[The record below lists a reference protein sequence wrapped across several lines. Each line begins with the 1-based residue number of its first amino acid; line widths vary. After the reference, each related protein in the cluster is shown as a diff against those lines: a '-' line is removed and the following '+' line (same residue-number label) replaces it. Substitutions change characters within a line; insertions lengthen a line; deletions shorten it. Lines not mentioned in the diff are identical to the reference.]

1 MAAVAPPLLVPLTF
15 INAMT
20 ACGLNLAD
28 ATIFATQIFMDNFT
42 TCKDI
47 SNEDINDALKMFSIL
62 TIAHGRTRLLPESKQ
77 KIKSFT
83 QWKNDQFRL
92 GINPTILA
100 VPVDTAA

>member
-47 SNEDINDALKMFSIL
+47 STEDIDDALKTFSVL
-62 TIAHGRTRLLPESKQ
+62 TI
-77 KIKSFT
+77 T
-83 QWKNDQFRL
+83 Q
-92 GINPTILA
+92 G
-100 VPVDTAA
+100 